1 MINEVDN
8 SLLYYLIQRM
18 RTREDTVC
26 AGDNSDTPVSD
37 IASMKLCLK
46 LALFLEYSSS
56 YYTQSIRDLN
66 MA

>member
-1 MINEVDN
+1 
-8 SLLYYLIQRM
+8 M
-18 RTREDTVC
+18 RTGEDTVC